1 MTAATPLAQLKNI
14 GKTIEKRLNEI
25 DIHTRED
32 LARVGAVDAYRMIRD
47 RHPGQTIPVC
57 YYLYSFEGALLD
69 LHWNALPKPLK
80 DELLAQVRPAKNR
93 TRSA

>member
-1 MTAATPLAQLKNI
+1 MPTPLGQLKNI

-25 DIHTRED
+25 NIHSRED
-32 LARVGAVDAYRMIRD
+32 LARVGSVDAYRLICNQ
-47 RHPGQTIPVC
+47 HPGKTIPVC

-80 DELLAQVRPAKNR
+80 EDLLARVRPGQKSM
-93 TRSA
+93 RSV